1 MSVQLMTP
9 NERKA
14 RRLTPEQKLQIL
26 KEWEQSGNGYVR
38 GPASPKKSGI
48 LPSREY
54 LSQCLRVFRQI
65 AVMKNFY
72 SSVKRKG

>member
-26 KEWEQSGNGYVR
+26 KNGSKAATGMSEAQQAQKSQEYYRAVNACLDAR
-38 GPASPKKSGI
+38 G
-48 LPSREY
+48 Y
-54 LSQCLRVFRQI
+54 
-65 AVMKNFY
+65 
-72 SSVKRKG
+72 SVK